1 MHPARPHHKTSTTHH
16 RLAPTVRVRLTAL
29 YGALFLL
36 SGTLLLTVVYLFL
49 DGIPVTVSGGT
60 EPGGTA
66 AGPSTP
72 DQLPGPAGAI
82 PPPPDAE
89 LEHIAA
95 QAKAAMLNHLLTVS
109 AIALVLLALLAVF
122 LGWWM
127 AGHVL
132 RPVHRITTTA
142 RRLSWQNLHERIALA
157 GPRDEFKELADTFD
171 DLLARLE
178 SAFDSQ
184 RRFIA
189 NASHELR
196 TPLTI
201 QRAAIQIAL
210 ADAASS
216 PQKLATVQEQLLD
229 ANRRAERLIDGLLL
243 LAQSDRGPLE
253 RVPVALENKAAEAAD
268 LYASTAQ
275 AADVTINTDLHPVT
289 VLGDPVLL
297 THLIANLV
305 QNAIRHNHRGGS
317 VDIHLSATA
326 GLIIRNTGPH
336 VPAQALPD
344 LFEPFHRLGTARTGS
359 AQGAGLGL
367 SIVSSIAQ
375 AHSGSVTAHPNP
387 GGGLKIR
394 ISLPHLTDAPLS
406 AGIQTT
412 SGAS

>member
-1 MHPARPHHKTSTTHH
+1 
-16 RLAPTVRVRLTAL
+16 
-29 YGALFLL
+29 
-36 SGTLLLTVVYLFL
+36 
-49 DGIPVTVSGGT
+49 
-60 EPGGTA
+60 
-66 AGPSTP
+66 
-72 DQLPGPAGAI
+72 
-82 PPPPDAE
+82 
-89 LEHIAA
+89 
-95 QAKAAMLNHLLTVS
+95 
-109 AIALVLLALLAVF
+109 
-122 LGWWM
+122 M

-171 DLLARLE
+171 DLFARLG

-210 ADAASS
+210 ADAAAS
-216 PQKLATVQEQLLD
+216 PQKLATVREQLLD

-305 QNAIRHNHRGGS
+305 QNAIRHNHRGRS

-336 VPAQALPD
+336 VPPQALPD

-367 SIVSSIAQ
+367 SIVSSITQ

-394 ISLPHLTDAPLS
+394 ISLPYLTDAPLA
-406 AGIQTT
+406 AGTRTT